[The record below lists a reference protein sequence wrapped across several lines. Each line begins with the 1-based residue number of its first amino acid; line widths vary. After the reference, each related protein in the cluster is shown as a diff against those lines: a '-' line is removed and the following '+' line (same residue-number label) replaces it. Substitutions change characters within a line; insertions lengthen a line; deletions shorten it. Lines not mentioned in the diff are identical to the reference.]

1 MPTGEGTSEGAQV
14 LPVPT
19 GEGTFEAVVEV
30 SIEPVVIILQ
40 EFLSVVTGSQGP
52 SLPYDVP

>member
-1 MPTGEGTSEGAQV
+1 MPMGEGTSEGAQV

-52 SLPYDVP
+52 SLP